1 MKSYFVKLSVELEV
15 QAFNEDDAK
24 DYILDIL
31 NVDEE
36 IKSVDIVKIKEK

>member
-1 MKSYFVKLSVELEV
+1 MKSYLVKLSVELEV

-24 DYILDIL
+24 DYVLDIL

-36 IKSVDIVKIKEK
+36 IKSVNIVKIKEK